1 MGNLPLLHLLN
12 ILSEAIMSENID
24 NEVKLAIKLNNNQPV
39 ELNQLTAALNALG
52 NQYDAFLKRSESFDY
67 NKNQRKL
74 YISKLESGS
83 IYAELIPV
91 VMETINQANSIIEFS
106 SYLKN
111 CYDYFLGTTR
121 ETKYILTKKDIVEL
135 SDIINPTANDYGSNL
150 VIEVKGNNNTIINNI
165 ITVDS
170 TKANAIQNGLNKKS
184 ADLIEDQPKQ
194 YSKVLM
200 YWASANFNEKHDS
213 NSGKV
218 IIPEIDK
225 KPKKVIFD
233 NENDQILAMSSNIKF
248 PNKNWQDLG
257 YIVDVQ
263 VSYIHDNPN
272 LYKITRLYGEDT
284 YDPQDEN

>member
-1 MGNLPLLHLLN
+1 
-12 ILSEAIMSENID
+12 MSENID

>member
-1 MGNLPLLHLLN
+1 MTD
-12 ILSEAIMSENID
+12 ID
-24 NEVKLAIKLNNNQPV
+24 NEVKLTIKLNNNQPV
-39 ELNQLTAALNALG
+39 ELNQLTASLNALG
-52 NQYDAFLKRSESFDY
+52 NQYDTFFKRSDSFDY

-106 SYLKN
+106 SYLKS
-111 CYDYFLGTTR
+111 CYDFFLGTAK
-121 ETKYILTKKDIVEL
+121 ETKYILTKKDFIEL

-150 VIEVKGNNNTIINNI
+150 VIDVKGNNNTIINNI
-165 ITVDS
+165 ITIDS

-184 ADLIEDQPKQ
+184 GDLMEDQPKQ

-200 YWASANFNEKHDS
+200 YWASANFNDKHDS

>member
-1 MGNLPLLHLLN
+1 MTD
-12 ILSEAIMSENID
+12 ID
-24 NEVKLAIKLNNNQPV
+24 NEVKLTIKLNNNQPV

-225 KPKKVIFD
+225 KPKKVIFN